1 MKIHS
6 LSTMFTPAPAS
17 DAPAAPPAKKR
28 WLGSGALIAGGLFVL
43 GRLAAEPLRTLG
55 HYDGRAMEAFA
66 AVEHYGLRKKPLDPQ
81 VAFFGSSQT
90 FWGLV
95 PEVIGR
101 ASGHDPDELRVL
113 GVEAGTP
120 FDMWN
125 LIRRNPAYFDNL
137 KLAVVEVNPVMM
149 QTSKEGDPRLQHS
162 ISQHAT
168 LEERNLL
175 HHRDERL
182 KQQAEWL
189 LPLTSARHSLR
200 SVFLALADPKE
211 GAELYPCPEGRI
223 HPAGDWYM
231 RNAGAVT
238 KRSLVPAEVATRR
251 LVGSKGWKPSVLQ
264 DRCLKKVMAWMGEH
278 GIPVLIHQFPLHPEV
293 VDLIR
298 NDTQFHHCYAQY
310 SAYVESLRPKA
321 AGMVRLLHPDEC
333 GAGRSGMA
341 DRMHLNESGAS
352 CYSLHLGENI
362 RNLVDP
368 GAAGK
373 VRDDL

>member
-1 MKIHS
+1 MLHTDS
-6 LSTMFTPAPAS
+6 PNP
-17 DAPAAPPAKKR
+17 DAPVAPPIRRR
-28 WLGSGALIAGGLFVL
+28 WLGSGALIAAGLFIL
-43 GRLAAEPLRTLG
+43 GRLAAEPFRTLG

-66 AVEHYGLRKKPLDPQ
+66 AVEHYGLRKKAVDPQ

-95 PEVIGR
+95 PEVVGR
-101 ASGHDPDELRVL
+101 ASGHDPKELRVL

-125 LIRRNPAYFDNL
+125 LIRRNPEYFDDL

-149 QTSKEGDPRLQHS
+149 QAVKEGDPRLQHS
-162 ISQHAT
+162 ISQYAT

-175 HHRDERL
+175 HYRHERM

-200 SVFLALADPKE
+200 SVFLALADPVE
-211 GAELYPCPEGRI
+211 GAELYPFPEGRI
-223 HPAGDWYM
+223 HPAADWYM
-231 RNAGAVT
+231 QNAGAVT
-238 KRSLVPAEVATRR
+238 KRSMVPAEVAARR
-251 LVGSKGWKPSVLQ
+251 LVGSKGWKASALQ
-264 DRCLKKVMAWMGEH
+264 DLCLKKVLAWMEEH
-278 GIPVLIHQFPLHPEV
+278 EIPVLIHQFPLHPEV

-298 NDTQFHHCYAQY
+298 SDTQFHHCYTQY
-310 SAYVESLRPKA
+310 SAYVETLRPKA

-333 GAGRSGMA
+333 GAGKSGMA

-352 CYSLHLGENI
+352 YYSLHLGENI
-362 RNLVDP
+362 RTLMDP
-368 GAAGK
+368 VTADK